1 MIYTIERRYEFESTA
16 IAPER
21 HYEVR
26 SYERR
31 TPIGVL
37 VGCKTLK
44 TAKTM
49 QQVEAYLRKT
59 GIKAE
64 KLF

>member
-1 MIYTIERRYEFESTA
+1 MIYTIERRYEFVNTA
-16 IAPER
+16 MAPER

-26 SYERR
+26 SYTGR

-37 VGCKTLK
+37 TGGKTLK
-44 TAKTM
+44 KSRTM
-49 QQVEAYLRKT
+49 DGIEKYLRKT
-59 GIKAE
+59 GIQAE